1 METTIKYPEKEGV
14 QCIVCNKG
22 FSDDEWENRHWVHQ
36 NGCPFLVKHEPLQC
50 DCEDVAHEEHCP
62 QCCLGDLEE
71 QLKKHCL
78 DSRGNIY
85 TITVDQVKN
94 TLLEFIQAHPE
105 LIEKIGSLDM
115 FSLAVEIQDFIGGI
129 GITDH
134 IEIAISEAIHLQI
147 ERETETP
154 TEARDVE

>member
-1 METTIKYPEKEGV
+1 METTIKYLEKEGV

-71 QLKKHCL
+71 QLKEHCL
-78 DSRGNIY
+78 DSYGNIY
-85 TITVDQVKN
+85 TVTVEQLKN
-94 TLLEFIQAHPE
+94 TALEFVQAHPE
-105 LIEKIGSLDM
+105 LIEKIRSLDM
-115 FSLAVEIQDFIGGI
+115 ASLAYQIQDYIGGV

-134 IEIAISEAIHLQI
+134 IEIAVSEAIRDEI
-147 ERETETP
+147 RRATETL
-154 TEARDVE
+154 TEARHG